1 LGGSAWRRLEL
12 TILIAAKEPQR
23 LSKVA
28 VRWLERYLQECEP
41 TLAQV
46 GLAVSALSALVEE
59 DRVEAVRMLRALARS
74 F

>member
-41 TLAQV
+41 TLAQ